1 MKHIIKVISVR
12 KVTDLV
18 NLTVTLL
25 TKLAHQRAGW
35 VFFYD
40 LQGRAEQIK
49 ISTHV
54 NVKLNSTL

>member
-40 LQGRAEQIK
+40 LQGSAEQIK